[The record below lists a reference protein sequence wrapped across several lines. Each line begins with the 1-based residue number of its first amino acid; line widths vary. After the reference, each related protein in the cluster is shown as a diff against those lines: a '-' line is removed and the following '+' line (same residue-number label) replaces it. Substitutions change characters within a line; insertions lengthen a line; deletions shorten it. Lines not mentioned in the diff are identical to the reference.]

1 MTRFT
6 ISLEEGVDT
15 VIWALNN
22 NTTGDIVV
30 PKLSSYK
37 LIDLLKAV
45 CGSKRLFR
53 QEKEKNS

>member
-30 PKLSSYK
+30 PNPVLINWLIYQSSMW
-37 LIDLLKAV
+37 I
-45 CGSKRLFR
+45 
-53 QEKEKNS
+53 